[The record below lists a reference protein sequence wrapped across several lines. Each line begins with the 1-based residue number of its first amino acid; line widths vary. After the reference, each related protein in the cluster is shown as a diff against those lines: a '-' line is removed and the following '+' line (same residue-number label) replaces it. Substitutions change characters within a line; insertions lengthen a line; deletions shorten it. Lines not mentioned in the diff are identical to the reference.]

1 MIAHPFLYRTQF
13 SDIESTIVLGLRK
26 YGRRATFMDILMADG
41 IFAADQELFEIA
53 LALEVD
59 GFIESVSYQAPAT
72 IRAELTKEGAKA
84 ANSLEDERWLSTSVV
99 RAKAFH

>member
-1 MIAHPFLYRTQF
+1 MIANPFLYRTQL
-13 SDIESTIVLGLRK
+13 SDVEAMIVLGLRK

-41 IFAADQELFEIA
+41 VFAADQELFEIA

-84 ANSLEDERWLSTSVV
+84 ADSLEDERWFSKSLM